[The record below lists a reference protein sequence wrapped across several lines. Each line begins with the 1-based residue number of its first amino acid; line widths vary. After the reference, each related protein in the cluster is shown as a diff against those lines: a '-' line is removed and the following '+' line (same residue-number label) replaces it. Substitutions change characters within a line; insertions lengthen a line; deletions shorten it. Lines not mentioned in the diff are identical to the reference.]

1 MPHLDDHHSA
11 DDRSTTRPTTFAY
24 QPALDGVRAVSVA
37 LVVLFHA
44 GVPFLPAGYLG
55 VSVFFTLSGFLITS
69 LLLAEESRTSTIR
82 VASFYGR
89 RMKRLLPASTLCLA
103 GVVIAHAFGA
113 FDGTPSLR
121 RDVVGA
127 VLELFNWVRLSGTGS
142 YGELFASSASPLEH
156 FWSLSIEEQFY
167 WLWPALMLLA
177 LRRLHSRST
186 RRTMRRLVRLL
197 VTATVV
203 TSISSLVIA
212 QVWGPDAAYWATPA
226 RLPEI
231 LVGASL
237 AAWLHG
243 RTVPTG
249 AARIAAPALAAIV
262 ALSMLLPSD
271 HGLAYEGGL
280 PLVALVSGT
289 LILALQVDGPLRR
302 ALAWRPIVAV
312 GSVSYGLY
320 LFHWPVFVVL
330 RDAGWQLTRL
340 PDLIGALAITA
351 AMATASYRWVERP
364 VRRSSWRPLP
374 TLRLAAATTAA
385 VLVATLTLAPA
396 TPAIRADDELLDAA
410 AIEPVE
416 GDLAPLSSADAPST
430 TTVVT
435 SASVGDG
442 GPDGPTSAASSG
454 GATATSTTSASST
467 QVADAVTTTTE
478 QPVALALDG
487 VPPRPVRILVVGD
500 STALYVGQG
509 LAAWSAAAPEY
520 AQVSVTWCQGCT
532 FVLDAEV
539 ASFDL
544 DGVLENS
551 RHAFTE
557 ALPQAIDDLRPDV
570 VVLMTTVSEAA
581 DRRWPGDASPR
592 RPSDPEFVR
601 RTEDAY
607 ADLTMSIIRRGVPDV
622 VWVVPPTPNHLWND
636 PEMNEIDRYHR
647 HHDRIRAAA
656 DRFDTHVSV
665 VDLDAW
671 AEATGRADDPGWR
684 ADGVHID
691 VEPATDLATAFLG
704 PWLVREALAP

>member
-1 MPHLDDHHSA
+1 MPHSDDHLDP
-11 DDRSTTRPTTFAY
+11 DDRSATRPIAFAY
-24 QPALDGVRAVSVA
+24 QPALDGVRAVSVV

-103 GVVIAHAFGA
+103 AVVIAHAFGA

-127 VLELFNWVRLSGTGS
+127 VLQLFNWVRLSGTGS

-177 LRRLHSRST
+177 LRRLRSRST
-186 RRTMRRLVRLL
+186 RRTMRRLLRLL
-197 VTATVV
+197 VTATVL
-203 TSISSLVIA
+203 TSVSSVVIA

-237 AAWLHG
+237 AAWSFG
-243 RTVPTG
+243 RTVPPG
-249 AARIAAPALAAIV
+249 AARIAGPALAAIV

-271 HGLAYEGGL
+271 HGPAYQGGL
-280 PLVALVSGT
+280 PMFALVSGA
-289 LILALQVDGPLRR
+289 LILALQVDGALRR
-302 ALAWRPIVAV
+302 ALSWRPIVAI
-312 GSVSYGLY
+312 GTISYGLY

-340 PDLIGALAITA
+340 PDLVGALSITA
-351 AMATASYRWVERP
+351 AMEAASYRLVERP

-385 VLVATLTLAPA
+385 VLAATLSLAPA

-416 GDLAPLSSADAPST
+416 GGLAPLSSAEVPST
-430 TTVVT
+430 TDVAAGGS
-435 SASVGDG
+435 SAADAGS
-442 GPDGPTSAASSG
+442 DGPTSAASTG
-454 GATATSTTSASST
+454 GATATSSTGAGRT
-467 QVADAVTTTTE
+467 QVADAATTTTE
-478 QPVALALDG
+478 QPVALALDE

-509 LAAWSAAAPEY
+509 LAAWSAAAPAY

-532 FVLDAEV
+532 FVLEAEV

-551 RHAFTE
+551 RRAFTE

-592 RPSDPEFVR
+592 HPDDPEFAR

-607 ADLTMSIIRRGVPDV
+607 ADLTMRIIRQGVPDV
-622 VWVVPPTPNHLWND
+622 VWVVPPTPDHLWND

-656 DRFDTHVSV
+656 DRFATHVSV
-665 VDLDAW
+665 VDLDA
-671 AEATGRADDPGWR
+671 
-684 ADGVHID
+684 
-691 VEPATDLATAFLG
+691 
-704 PWLVREALAP
+704 